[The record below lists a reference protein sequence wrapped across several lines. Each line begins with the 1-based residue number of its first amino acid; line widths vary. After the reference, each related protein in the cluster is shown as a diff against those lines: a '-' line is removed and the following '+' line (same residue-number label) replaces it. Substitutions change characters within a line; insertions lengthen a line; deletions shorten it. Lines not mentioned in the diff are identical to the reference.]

1 MADIKLKDR
10 NDNKTTYTGVCKLKV
25 PTADGGENVT
35 FQLPPVMQEKAVT
48 ITENGTTSIVPD
60 EGKDGLSKVDVTVNV
75 PVTPTQEK
83 AVTITENGTSSVTPD
98 EGKVLSKVDV
108 TVNVPTTPT
117 QEKTA
122 SLSMADGDQVVTPD
136 EGKVL
141 TKVTVQ
147 KPSTLALENIK
158 KDVNIGGVVGTL
170 ESGGGGGSI
179 HILTDDVV
187 SAYMADLHGTDKVVG
202 GFEFSKLTADT
213 LNRAKIIFIGA
224 YNART
229 YDVYQGVQIN
239 NLCHWL
245 VLSNE
250 QLDTSEEGVEVSML
264 SMAGIGVVK
273 DEDNLPTGR
282 GINGIGYSVD
292 SLQGY
297 PRDILKYQAVS
308 GGVNDRVG
316 AASSISVQ
324 AFIKNKTLLG
334 FQDHA
339 KYKAF
344 VVTDFLPLEAT

>member
-1 MADIKLKDR
+1 MADIRLKDR
-10 NDNKTTYTGVCKLKV
+10 NDNETTYTGVSKLKV
-25 PTADGGENVT
+25 PSADGGEDVT
-35 FQLPPVMQEKAVT
+35 FQLPPVMREKAVT

-98 EGKVLSKVDV
+98 EGKVL
-108 TVNVPTTPT
+108 
-117 QEKTA
+117 
-122 SLSMADGDQVVTPD
+122 
-136 EGKVL
+136 

-147 KPSTLALENIK
+147 KSVTLVPENVK

-187 SAYMADLHGTDKVVG
+187 SAYMADLHGTDKLVG

-273 DEDNLPTGR
+273 DEDNLLTGR